1 MNTEHFTLPSR
12 SSIRKWFWV
21 VLCIKTVWLILFT
34 ILRNP
39 EWHPNFS
46 SGILA
51 IFGGD
56 TLTYYYPVEQ
66 LIANGQYY
74 GMCRMP
80 GILPIY
86 LPLRLLFSEVIA
98 HQLIVILQLIFSSI
112 ATLLLAILS
121 ARVFQTQRAFVIC
134 ILLSCITTFISI
146 RDIYLLSDSFC
157 ISSLITCVFFLSEY
171 LSGKRKIMLIYAG
184 IFLAWAIFL
193 RQITLLAIPIVGLFL
208 LVHFKREIRKTV
220 VAFFIVMLP
229 ILISLGTWTIRNK
242 MTYGR
247 TVVLVAPL
255 KECMY
260 NLTPELSAIRHLI
273 ITVGEDFQPWVK
285 GGGAYWFFNQPIEND
300 KDFPF
305 ADDDFTSSMGADELY
320 VLRKD
325 YRSLSDTS
333 LTSVAY
339 DSLQQSVV
347 SRAETYAAEYPK
359 QHPWNYYIGNK
370 IHFASHFL
378 FPNRIDDIP
387 FPSRE
392 YMNVFQFSIKSWS
405 LVSLWIVH
413 ALALCIAII
422 WLLQGKL
429 DLLLWAALPFIFVLT
444 LSYLGYIEQRYLA
457 TSFPFFL
464 LMIAGAVAQW
474 IDRIKKVSVRQH

>member
-12 SSIRKWFWV
+12 SSIRKWFWA
-21 VLCIKTVWLILFT
+21 VLCIKAAWLILFT

-39 EWHPNFS
+39 GWHPNFS
-46 SGILA
+46 SGLLA

-66 LIANGQYY
+66 LIANGEYY

-98 HQLIVILQLIFSSI
+98 HQIIIILQLIFSSI

-121 ARVFQTQRAFVIC
+121 TRVFQTQRAFVIC

-157 ISSLITCVFFLSEY
+157 ISSLITCIFFLSEY
-171 LSGKRKIMLIYAG
+171 LSGKRKMMLIYAG
-184 IFLAWAIFL
+184 IFLAWSIFL

-208 LVHFKREIRKTV
+208 LVHFKRELLKTLT
-220 VAFFIVMLP
+220 ACLILMLP
-229 ILISLGTWTIRNK
+229 ILISLGAWTLRNK
-242 MTYGR
+242 LTYGR
-247 TVVLVAPL
+247 TIVLVAPL
-255 KECMY
+255 NECMY
-260 NLTPELSAIRHLI
+260 NLTPELSAIRGLI

-285 GGGAYWFFNQPIEND
+285 GGGAYWFFNQSIAND

-320 VLRKD
+320 ELRKD

-333 LTSVAY
+333 LTSVEY

-347 SRAETYAAEYPK
+347 SRAETYSVEYVQ
-359 QHPWNYYIGNK
+359 QHPWNFYIGNK

-378 FPNRIDDIP
+378 FPDRIDDIP
-387 FPSRE
+387 FPSRKD
-392 YMNVFQFSIKSWS
+392 MNLLQLTIKVWS
-405 LVSLWIVH
+405 LVSLWLVH
-413 ALALCIAII
+413 ALVLCIALV
-422 WLLQGKL
+422 WLLQGKWV
-429 DLLLWAALPFIFVLT
+429 LLQWAAIPFIFVIA

-464 LMIAGAVAQW
+464 LMISGAIARG
-474 IDRIKKVSVRQH
+474 IDRYKKVNVRQH